1 MGEKTMPDDS
11 TPLPARRLT
20 FSPTD
25 HPTDR
30 LRARYGTGQGRAQY
44 FVKHYPQTIAG
55 GEACM
60 LT

>member
-1 MGEKTMPDDS
+1 MPDDS